1 MKIKYLIS
9 SIFTVFCIAGCSEKI
24 NEMNP
29 DNGGNITV
37 TTEVD
42 GQTKAGYEGTMTL
55 PSKFI
60 MDIDQDGVEYDY
72 AFLEMTKEENGN
84 IYNAPANVDLWWES
98 TDHSNVNIKAM
109 TVPYGV
115 ESVNADGPMTVKV
128 YQDQTTD
135 EKIRL
140 SDLLGAVSEEDI
152 TIEGNSIKIKFNHLL
167 VKLFVTYEFGEALSG
182 SSASINSITL
192 KNTCISGGYS
202 YIEMDY
208 DETVTRTYG
217 DIEMYNNTTDNTAEA
232 IFYPYKPTSNPSL
245 VINAV
250 INNETKVFE
259 CPINL
264 KNDKGF
270 VGGKRYKMKVNIS
283 GYSAEDVSATIVNDW
298 ENDEGSIHTDS
309 MESVLWV
316 GTSIPA
322 GEGDN
327 NYPKM
332 VADELGFKLYNN
344 ARGSSF
350 VCFYSPEEDGTSS
363 WAGASDWTEYE
374 SQVWRGYSLSA
385 TIEEVEAKFGPEGL
399 NVPDWLLNSYK
410 QHSFENLIIPYIDGT
425 IASCNT
431 IVFDHGYNDRATI
444 INECSWHKLTDAEG
458 NATERAPGYSWLM
471 ELADNSNNTSELY
484 LQGCWHDDNNTARKN
499 SYLYAMSYLIKR
511 CLEVNP
517 KIKIV
522 IGNYFAWKTPIFAW
536 ENNGNDN
543 TCNLLCGANEALGGM
558 WMRHVVNV
566 YKYTG
571 IRNMTSNG
579 VCDYNAFCPDGV
591 HPHSDTTGESNRII
605 AGVYINEL
613 NGIVNS
619 EK

>member
-1 MKIKYLIS
+1 MNNLKRFLSVFALIIGGTS
-9 SIFTVFCIAGCSEKI
+9 CSEKI
-24 NEMNP
+24 NEEFENI
-29 DNGGNITV
+29 GRSITV
-37 TTEVD
+37 RSEVVSLV
-42 GQTKAGYEGTMTL
+42 KAGYDGTTVL
-55 PSKFI
+55 PDEFV
-60 MDIDQDGVEYDY
+60 MDIIQGSNKLYNYSLVN
-72 AFLEMTKEENGN
+72 MIKESETN
-84 IYNAPANVDLWWES
+84 IYNAPEDVRLIWAED
-98 TDHSNVNIKAM
+98 DHSNVTVKAM
-109 TVPYGV
+109 TIPYGLTEINGHEPMEVSVSPDQDTERKV
-115 ESVNADGPMTVKV
+115 E
-128 YQDQTTD
+128 
-135 EKIRL
+135 E
-140 SDLLGAVSEEDI
+140 SDLLVAESGNGVTIDGDDI
-152 TIEGNSIKIKFNHLL
+152 KIVFSHLLTKLQVEYRFENELANSLVTVNSIVL
-167 VKLFVTYEFGEALSG
+167 E
-182 SSASINSITL
+182 
-192 KNTCISGGYS
+192 NTCIKGGYS
-202 YIEMDY
+202 YAEMDF
-208 DETVTRTYG
+208 DTSVSLQYG
-217 DIEMYNNTTDNTAEA
+217 DIKMYIDPAENTAEC
-232 IFYPYKPTSNPSL
+232 IFYPYIPEKDAILN
-245 VINAV
+245 INTT
-250 INNETKVFE
+250 INGTEKVFS
-259 CPINL
+259 CPVSL
-264 KNDKGF
+264 KDNGGF
-270 VGGKRYKMKVNIS
+270 KSGTRYKMRLTFS
-283 GYSAEDVSATIVNDW
+283 GSDAVDA
-298 ENDEGSIHTDS
+298 SITSVKSWNTDDNS
-309 MESVLWV
+309 ILTDDCEKVLWI

-322 GEGDN
+322 GNGDN

-332 VADELGFKLYNN
+332 VADALGFKLYNN

-350 VCFYSPEEDGTSS
+350 VCFYSPGEDGTSS
-363 WAGASDWTEYE
+363 WAGASDWTDYE
-374 SQVWRGYSLSA
+374 SQVWKGYSLSA

-522 IGNYFAWKTPIFAW
+522 IGNYFAWKTPVFAW

-571 IRNMTSNG
+571 IRNMNING
-579 VCDYNAFCPDGV
+579 VCDYNVFCPDGV

-605 AGVYINEL
+605 AGAYINEL
-613 NGIVNS
+613 NGIIN
-619 EK
+619 